1 MSEPGQPPDTS
12 GKAPWH
18 APTEQGVL
26 RVSIIATAVVAALGI
41 TFGLLSGSYAI
52 VFDGIYS
59 LADGATSMV
68 ALLVANLI
76 ASYNASDA
84 SNRRLVE
91 KFTMG
96 FWHLE
101 PMVLGAT
108 GLLLSGAAVYAFIN
122 AIGSFLSGGR
132 PLQFG
137 QAIVYAVVTVLISIA
152 MALYGRRANRRLRS
166 DFIAMDVKGWL
177 MSAAITAAL
186 LVAFIVGLAIQGT
199 SLEWMSPYVDPAVL
213 ALVCLVIFPIP
224 LVAVRHA
231 LEEILLVTPVAL
243 KQRVDEVARQV
254 VARHGF
260 LSHRAYVA
268 KVGRGRQIELYFI
281 APAGWPARTLE
292 EWDALRDEIGEAIG
306 DDSPDRWLTIAFT
319 TDREWAE

>member
-1 MSEPGQPPDTS
+1 MHAPAEPGKT
-12 GKAPWH
+12 PWY
-18 APTEQGVL
+18 APTEAGVL
-26 RVSIIATAVVAALGI
+26 RVSIIATAMVAALGI
-41 TFGLLSGSYAI
+41 VFGLLSGSYAI
-52 VFDGIYS
+52 VFDGVYS
-59 LADGATSMV
+59 LADGATSVV

-76 ASYNASDA
+76 ANYNASDA

-122 AIGSFLSGGR
+122 AVGSFMAGGR

-137 QAIVYAVVTVLISIA
+137 QAIVYAVATVLISLA
-152 MALYGRRANRRLRS
+152 MAWYGHRANRRLRS
-166 DFIAMDVKGWL
+166 DFVAMDVRGWL

-186 LVAFIVGLAIQGT
+186 LVAFAIGLAIQGT
-199 SLEWMSPYVDPAVL
+199 RLEWISPYIDPAVL
-213 ALVCLVIFPIP
+213 ALVCVVVFPIP
-224 LVAVRHA
+224 LRAMWQA
-231 LEEILLVTPVAL
+231 LEEVMLVTPVEL
-243 KQRVDEVARQV
+243 KRHVDEVAQRV
-254 VARHGF
+254 VERHGF
-260 LSHRAYVA
+260 TGYRAYVA

-292 EWDALRDEIGEAIG
+292 AWDGLRDEIGAAIG
-306 DDSPDRWLTIAFT
+306 TDTPDLWLTIAFT
-319 TDREWAE
+319 TDHEWAE

>member
-1 MSEPGQPPDTS
+1 MSAPSGTAQDSPPPG
-12 GKAPWH
+12 
-18 APTEQGVL
+18 TEQRVL
-26 RVSIIATAVVAALGI
+26 RFSIAATLVVAALGI

-59 LADGATSMV
+59 LADAGASMV

-76 ASYNASDA
+76 ASHSASGA
-84 SNRRLVE
+84 QNRRLAE

-108 GLLLSGAAVYAFIN
+108 GLLLSAAAVYALVN

-137 QAIVYAVVTVLISIA
+137 QAIVYAAVTLLISLA
-152 MALYGRRANRRLRS
+152 MAYYGRRINRRLRS
-166 DFIAMDVKGWL
+166 DLVAMDVKGWL

-186 LVAFIVGLAIQGT
+186 LLGFVIGLAIEGT
-199 SLEWMSPYVDPAVL
+199 ALDWMTPYVDPTVL
-213 ALVCLVIFPIP
+213 ALVCLVIIPIP
-224 LVAVRHA
+224 LGAVRHA
-231 LEEILLVTPVAL
+231 LAEVLLVTPVEL
-243 KQRVDEVARQV
+243 KRHVDEVARQV
-254 VARHGF
+254 VERQGF
-260 LSHRAYVA
+260 LSYRAYVA

-281 APAGWPARTLE
+281 VPGGWPARTLE
-292 EWDALRDEIGEAIG
+292 EWDALRDEIGDAIG
-306 DDSPDRWLTIAFT
+306 GDSPDRWLTIAFT
-319 TDREWAE
+319 TDTEWAE

>member
-1 MSEPGQPPDTS
+1 MDDPS
-12 GKAPWH
+12 APAKMPSP
-18 APTEQGVL
+18 APTEPGVL
-26 RVSIIATAVVAALGI
+26 RVSIAATAVVAALGI
-41 TFGLLSGSYAI
+41 VFGLLSGSYAI

-59 LADGATSMV
+59 LADGATTLV
-68 ALLVANLI
+68 TLLVANLI
-76 ASYNASDA
+76 AGYNATDA
-84 SNRRLVE
+84 SSRRLVE

-122 AIGSFLSGGR
+122 AIGSLMSGGR

-137 QAIVYAVVTVLISIA
+137 QAIVYAAVTVAISLA
-152 MALYGRRANRRLRS
+152 MAWYGRRANRRLRS

-186 LVAFIVGLAIQGT
+186 LVAFLAGLAIQGT
-199 SLEWMSPYVDPAVL
+199 PLEWISPYVDPAVL
-213 ALVCLVIFPIP
+213 ALVCLAVFPVP
-224 LVAVRHA
+224 LGAVRQA
-231 LEEILLVTPVAL
+231 LQEILMFTPAEL
-243 KQRVDEVARQV
+243 KRHVDAVARQV
-254 VARHGF
+254 VERHGF
-260 LSHRAYVA
+260 LGHRAYVA

-292 EWDALRDEIGEAIG
+292 QWDALRDEIGEAIG
-306 DDSPDRWLTIAFT
+306 GDSPDRWLTIAFT

>member
-1 MSEPGQPPDTS
+1 MHAPAEPGKT
-12 GKAPWH
+12 PWY
-18 APTEQGVL
+18 APTEAGVL
-26 RVSIIATAVVAALGI
+26 RVSIIATAMVAALGI
-41 TFGLLSGSYAI
+41 VFGLLSGSYAI

-59 LADGATSMV
+59 LADGATSVV

-76 ASYNASDA
+76 ANYNAGDA

-122 AIGSFLSGGR
+122 AVGSFMAGGR

-137 QAIVYAVVTVLISIA
+137 QAIVYAVATVLISLA
-152 MALYGRRANRRLRS
+152 MAWYGHRANRRLRS
-166 DFIAMDVKGWL
+166 DFVAMDVRGWL

-186 LVAFIVGLAIQGT
+186 LVAFAIGLAIQGT
-199 SLEWMSPYVDPAVL
+199 RLEWISPYIDPAVL
-213 ALVCLVIFPIP
+213 ALVCLVVFPVP
-224 LVAVRHA
+224 LGAVRQA
-231 LEEILLVTPVAL
+231 LEEILLVTPTEL
-243 KQRVDEVARQV
+243 KQHVDRVAGEV

-260 LSHRAYVA
+260 TGYRAYVA

-281 APAGWPARTLE
+281 APSGWPARTLE

-306 DDSPDRWLTIAFT
+306 GDSPDRWLTIAFT

>member
-1 MSEPGQPPDTS
+1 MSDPGTPAKTPRHV
-12 GKAPWH
+12 A
-18 APTEQGVL
+18 TEAGVL
-26 RVSIIATAVVAALGI
+26 RFSIAATAVVAALGI
-41 TFGLLSGSYAI
+41 VFGLLSGSYAI

-59 LADGATSMV
+59 LADGATSVV

-76 ASYNASDA
+76 AGYNAGDA

-122 AIGSFLSGGR
+122 AVGSLMAGGR

-137 QAIVYAVVTVLISIA
+137 QAIAYAAVTVLISLA
-152 MALYGRRANRRLRS
+152 MAWYGHRANRRLRS

-186 LVAFIVGLAIQGT
+186 LVAFAMGLAIQGT
-199 SLEWMSPYVDPAVL
+199 ALEWMSPYIDPAVL
-213 ALVCLVIFPIP
+213 ALVCLVIFPVP
-224 LVAVRHA
+224 LGAVRQA
-231 LEEILLVTPVAL
+231 LEEILLVTPAAL
-243 KQRVDEVARQV
+243 KQHVDEVAQRV
-254 VARHGF
+254 VERHGF
-260 LSHRAYVA
+260 LSYRAYVA

-292 EWDALRDEIGEAIG
+292 AWDALRDEIGEAIG

>member
-1 MSEPGQPPDTS
+1 MSGSDEAPS
-12 GKAPWH
+12 VARKAPWY

-41 TFGLLSGSYAI
+41 VFGLLSGSYAI

-59 LADGATSMV
+59 LADGATSVV

-76 ASYNASDA
+76 ASYNASDE

-101 PMVLGAT
+101 PMVVGAT
-108 GLLLSGAAVYAFIN
+108 GLLMSGAAVYAFIN
-122 AIGSFLSGGR
+122 AIGSFMSGGR
-132 PLQFG
+132 PLQFS
-137 QAIVYAVVTVLISIA
+137 QAIMYAAVTTLISLG
-152 MALYGRRANRRLRS
+152 MAWYGRRANRRIRS
-166 DFIAMDVKGWL
+166 ELVAMDARGWL
-177 MSAAITAAL
+177 MSTAITAAL
-186 LVAFIVGLAIQGT
+186 LVAFVLGLAIQGT
-199 SLEWMSPYVDPAVL
+199 ALEWMSPYIDPAVL
-213 ALVCLVIFPIP
+213 ALVCLVVFPIP
-224 LVAVRHA
+224 LRAVRQA
-231 LEEILLVTPVAL
+231 LEEVLMVTPMEL
-243 KQRVDEVARQV
+243 KRQVDEVAQAIV
-254 VARHGF
+254 QRHGF
-260 LSHRAYVA
+260 VSYCAYVA

-281 APAGWPARTLE
+281 APSGWPARTLE

-306 DDSPDRWLTIAFT
+306 ADTPDRWLTIAFT

>member
-1 MSEPGQPPDTS
+1 MSEPGHAPDDP
-12 GKAPWH
+12 GKRPRH
-18 APTEQGVL
+18 APTEPGVL
-26 RVSIIATAVVAALGI
+26 RVSIAATAVVAALGI
-41 TFGLLSGSYAI
+41 VFGLLSGSYAI

-76 ASYNASDA
+76 AGYNATGA
-84 SNRRLVE
+84 QNRRLVE

-122 AIGSFLSGGR
+122 AVGSFMSGGR

-137 QAIVYAVVTVLISIA
+137 QAIVYAVVTVLISLV
-152 MALYGRRANRRLRS
+152 MAGYGRRANRRLRS
-166 DFIAMDVKGWL
+166 DLVAMDVRGWM

-186 LVAFIVGLAIQGT
+186 LVAFVLGLAIQGT
-199 SLEWMSPYVDPAVL
+199 SLEWMSPYIDPAVL
-213 ALVCLVIFPIP
+213 ALVCLVVFPTP
-224 LVAVRHA
+224 LGAVRQA
-231 LEEILLVTPVAL
+231 LQEILLVTPAEL
-243 KQRVDEVARQV
+243 KRHVDEVAQRTV
-254 VARHGF
+254 ERHGF
-260 LSHRAYVA
+260 LGYRAYVA

-292 EWDALRDEIGEAIG
+292 QWDALRDEIGEAIG
-306 DDSPDRWLTIAFT
+306 GDSPDRWLTIAFT